1 MRKLKLIF
9 NIIFFLL
16 LFVGNTQNLFSNN
29 TLSEFEFQISSD
41 DKRIE
46 AIKKIL
52 QQGNTKEALESLY
65 VLLKE
70 ATIKK
75 DNSVIFQANLLL
87 ADIYRDNGDYKKS
100 TAYLENALK
109 SAKDDKNEI
118 QIIYFKKGGNF
129 QNEGEIDSALVN
141 YEKAILIGDKLENNH
156 DFKAKSHANLSG
168 IYYLKANYPKAIEH
182 SKIAIEHQRII
193 GNKEIEAGILNNL
206 GGIYYMTGN
215 YKEALETFKKA
226 LSLVGFGQDELQ
238 KKTRSTSYINL
249 AYAYSGLKDFEKA
262 FEYQDKYFSLNDSLN
277 QELKYKEIAE
287 IESKF
292 KVESKAKEAEIE
304 RVKRKEAEYL
314 IYGLT
319 FAILILLAGIYVL
332 YKVIKL
338 RKKNYNLKIQQEILV
353 HQSKL
358 EKIKGDLQLKILT
371 ATLDGRLEERKKIAS
386 VLHDN
391 ISAMLSAANLHLY
404 ACKKQLQGTVPVEI
418 EKSQSI
424 INEASEQIRDLSHN
438 LISAVLLKFG
448 IGVAVQ
454 DLCEKSSNSNLV
466 IACEYKNIT
475 RFEQNFEIKI
485 FNIINE
491 LVNNILKHS
500 KSTNGFIK
508 IEQIE
513 GNLQIVVSDNGV
525 GFDLDKITMQD
536 GIGISQVEARIN
548 VLKGLIKITSTNE
561 GTRIFISVPIVY

>member
-41 DKRIE
+41 DERIE

-109 SAKDDKNEI
+109 SAKDNRNEI

-141 YEKAILIGDKLENNH
+141 YEKAIFIGDKLENNH

-206 GGIYYMTGN
+206 GGI
-215 YKEALETFKKA
+215 
-226 LSLVGFGQDELQ
+226 
-238 KKTRSTSYINL
+238 
-249 AYAYSGLKDFEKA
+249 
-262 FEYQDKYFSLNDSLN
+262 
-277 QELKYKEIAE
+277 
-287 IESKF
+287 
-292 KVESKAKEAEIE
+292 
-304 RVKRKEAEYL
+304 
-314 IYGLT
+314 
-319 FAILILLAGIYVL
+319 
-332 YKVIKL
+332 
-338 RKKNYNLKIQQEILV
+338 
-353 HQSKL
+353 
-358 EKIKGDLQLKILT
+358 
-371 ATLDGRLEERKKIAS
+371 
-386 VLHDN
+386 
-391 ISAMLSAANLHLY
+391 
-404 ACKKQLQGTVPVEI
+404 
-418 EKSQSI
+418 
-424 INEASEQIRDLSHN
+424 
-438 LISAVLLKFG
+438 
-448 IGVAVQ
+448 
-454 DLCEKSSNSNLV
+454 
-466 IACEYKNIT
+466 
-475 RFEQNFEIKI
+475 
-485 FNIINE
+485 
-491 LVNNILKHS
+491 
-500 KSTNGFIK
+500 
-508 IEQIE
+508 
-513 GNLQIVVSDNGV
+513 
-525 GFDLDKITMQD
+525 
-536 GIGISQVEARIN
+536 
-548 VLKGLIKITSTNE
+548 
-561 GTRIFISVPIVY
+561 